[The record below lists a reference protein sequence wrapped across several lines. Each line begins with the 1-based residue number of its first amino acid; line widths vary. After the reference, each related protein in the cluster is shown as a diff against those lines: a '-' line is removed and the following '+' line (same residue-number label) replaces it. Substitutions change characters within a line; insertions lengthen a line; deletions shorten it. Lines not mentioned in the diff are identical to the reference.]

1 MNTREAHQPRWSAT
15 IPNLTIGIDVGD
27 RTSELCEVDGE
38 GRVIQRRK
46 VATTPE
52 AVKRLLSGAGSARVV
67 LEAGSHS
74 PWISRLAKQLGHEV
88 IVANPTELYGKKR
101 RRKKND
107 RIDAEELARRG
118 RADPSLLY
126 PIEHRSEAV
135 QADLAVLQA
144 RDVAVQVRSKLIHH
158 VRGSVKPFGVRLPA
172 CSAESFARKA
182 AECLPEALQSALVPL
197 LDQIASLSATI
208 HDYDRR
214 VDAVAAK
221 YPQTTLL
228 RQVSGVGALT
238 AAAYVLVIE
247 NPERFPRSRAVGH
260 YLGLCPR
267 LDDSGEWQPQLP
279 ISKAGDEFMRRLLV
293 GCAHYILGP
302 FGPDTDLR
310 RWGLT
315 LMARGGKNA
324 KKRAVVAV
332 ARKLSVLLL
341 RLWVTAEVY
350 EPLRQARLAE
360 ERRPAASALPVSVES
375 QVA

>member
-1 MNTREAHQPRWSAT
+1 MKEQHERQQRWSAT

-27 RTSELCEVDGE
+27 RSIVLCGVDAS
-38 GRVIQRRK
+38 GRVTLRRT
-46 VATTPE
+46 VSTT
-52 AVKRLLSGAGSARVV
+52 AQAMKRQLSGVGPARVV

-74 PWISRLAKQLGHEV
+74 PWISRLLKELGHEV

-118 RADPSLLY
+118 RADPGLLF
-126 PIEHRSEAV
+126 PIEHRSEEV
-135 QADLAVLQA
+135 QTHLAVLQS
-144 RDVAVQVRSKLIHH
+144 RDTAVQVRSKLINH
-158 VRGSVKPFGVRLPA
+158 VRGSVKPFGVRLPS
-172 CSAESFARKA
+172 CSAESFERKV
-182 AECLPEALQSALVPL
+182 AEWIPDALKPALQPL
-197 LDQIASLSATI
+197 LDQIGALTATI
-208 HDYDRR
+208 RRYDDQVSELAEKR
-214 VDAVAAK
+214 
-221 YPQTTLL
+221 YPQTALL
-228 RQVSGVGALT
+228 RQVTGVGALT
-238 AAAYVLVIE
+238 AVAYVLVIE
-247 NPERFPRSRAVGH
+247 NPARFPRSRAVGN

-267 LDDSGEWQPQLP
+267 LDESGEWQPQLP

-293 GCAHYILGP
+293 GSAHYILGP

-315 LMARGGKNA
+315 LAARGGKNA

-350 EPLRQARLAE
+350 EPLRQVRLAE
-360 ERRPAASALPVSVES
+360 ERADTQS
-375 QVA
+375 QMVVMS

>member
-1 MNTREAHQPRWSAT
+1 MKKRDERKQRWSAA

-27 RTSELCEVDGE
+27 RSSVMCGVDGG
-38 GRVIQRRK
+38 GRVTLRRT
-46 VATTPE
+46 VSTTPQ
-52 AVKRLLSGAGSARVV
+52 ALKRQLSGVGPARVV

-74 PWISRLAKQLGHEV
+74 PWMSRLLKELGHEV

-118 RADPSLLY
+118 RADPALLF
-126 PIEHRSEAV
+126 PIEHRSEEV
-135 QADLAVLQA
+135 QAHLAVLQA
-144 RDVAVQVRSKLIHH
+144 RDTAVQVRSKLIHH
-158 VRGSVKPFGVRLPA
+158 VRGSVKPFGVRLPS
-172 CSAESFARKA
+172 CSAESFARKV
-182 AECLPEALQSALVPL
+182 AEGIPEALKPALQPL
-197 LDQIASLSATI
+197 LDQISALTATI
-208 HDYDRR
+208 RGYDDQ
-214 VDAVAAK
+214 VDELADK
-221 YPQTTLL
+221 RYPQTALL
-228 RQVSGVGALT
+228 RQVTGVGALT
-238 AAAYVLVIE
+238 AVAYVLVIE
-247 NPERFPRSRAVGH
+247 DPARFPRSRAVGN

-279 ISKAGDEFMRRLLV
+279 ISKAGDKFMRRLLV

-341 RLWVTAEVY
+341 RLWATAEVY

-360 ERRPAASALPVSVES
+360 ERAVKASRLAGVS
-375 QVA
+375 